1 MKTNVVLNSKDRS
14 LFGVTIRQDTKNGFL
29 SVSDLQE
36 AYTRA
41 RIEKGWS
48 DKRISDI
55 LSNSSSAERIYYI
68 LEKQGFI
75 KAGFPVFMEE
85 VKKKSLV
92 SVMKQYGVYKTTGS
106 RGTKQVSCDPYI
118 WVLLA
123 LELNP
128 EIYATVVM
136 WLTDNLII
144 NRIEAGDKYNA
155 LCRSAAK
162 FPDVDYRAI
171 AKGLNYIVFNIHET
185 MIRNS
190 ASQEELKELDLTQH
204 SLSVMID
211 MGFITS
217 FEQLLGVM
225 RDMYRKKWG

>member
-41 RIEKGWS
+41 RIERGWS

-68 LEKQGFI
+68 LEKQGVI

-85 VKKKSLV
+85 VRSKSLV

-190 ASQEELKELDLTQH
+190 ASQDELKELDLTQH